1 MFLMLCI
8 VFLMCGSL
16 CIMLP
21 WIMPIGFFIYEVWL
35 GMTVMGLMMIWIG
48 PILLI
53 MRLVGTRVHLFL
65 PLPKANEII
74 TIHERRGGQGQ
85 FRRGIVDALEHIK
98 LKGMIFKDTGGGTR
112 VAGHRVVKTM
122 ETVNHNIP
130 DWMAQWLYQIR
141 QKYMVDSPEKLKA
154 LHEKLKNL
162 RKPMG
167 ELNSLESQLKEI
179 PELKTIMIDEKYK
192 KHKDALL
199 KMDITDLQQ
208 MSEMLYNGEVIHYEE
223 YERFQEA
230 ASPYD
235 MESYSKRREIHRM
248 MQMMS
253 YRDVGDA
260 NWMKWALIIFVLVI
274 AAGIAYAFFSGG

>member
-1 MFLMLCI
+1 MFLA
-8 VFLMCGSL
+8 CGSI

-21 WIMPIGFFIYEVWL
+21 WLMPPGFFVYVVWM
-35 GMTVMGLMMIWIG
+35 GMTMMGLMMIWIG

-53 MRLVGTRVHLFL
+53 MRMVGTRTHLFL
-65 PLPKANEII
+65 PLPRANEVI

-85 FRRGIVDALEHIK
+85 FRRGVVDALEHIK
-98 LKGMIFKDTGGGTR
+98 LKDMIFKDTGGGTR
-112 VAGHRVVKTM
+112 VAGHRLIKTM

-130 DWMAQWLYQIR
+130 DWMAQWLFQIR

-154 LHEKLKNL
+154 LHDRLNNLK
-162 RKPMG
+162 KPIG
-167 ELNSLESQLKEI
+167 ELNSIESQLKQM
-179 PELKTIMIDEKYK
+179 PELKTIMTDDKYK
-192 KHKDALL
+192 EHKDALL

-208 MSEMLYNGEVIHYEE
+208 MSELLYNGEVIHYEE

-253 YRDVGDA
+253 YRDVTDA

-274 AAGIAYAFFSGG
+274 AAGIAYAFFGG

>member
-1 MFLMLCI
+1 MFLA
-8 VFLMCGSL
+8 CGSI

-21 WIMPIGFFIYEVWL
+21 WLMPPGFFVYVVWM
-35 GMTVMGLMMIWIG
+35 GMTMMGLMMIWIG

-53 MRLVGTRVHLFL
+53 MRMVGTRTHLFI
-65 PLPKANEII
+65 PLPRANEVI

-85 FRRGIVDALEHIK
+85 FRRGVVDALEHIK
-98 LKGMIFKDTGGGTR
+98 LKDMIFKDTGGGTR
-112 VAGHRVVKTM
+112 VAGHRLIKTM

-130 DWMAQWLYQIR
+130 DWMAQWLFQIR

-154 LHEKLKNL
+154 LHDRLNNLK
-162 RKPMG
+162 KPIG
-167 ELNSLESQLKEI
+167 ELNSIESQLKQM
-179 PELKTIMIDEKYK
+179 PELKTIMTDDKYK
-192 KHKDALL
+192 EHKDALL

-208 MSEMLYNGEVIHYEE
+208 MSELLYNGEVIHYEE

-253 YRDVGDA
+253 YRDVTDA

-274 AAGIAYAFFSGG
+274 AAGIAYAFFGG

>member
-8 VFLMCGSL
+8 MFLACGSI

-21 WIMPIGFFIYEVWL
+21 WLMPPGFFVYVVWM
-35 GMTVMGLMMIWIG
+35 GMTMMGLMMIWIG

-53 MRLVGTRVHLFL
+53 MRMVGTRTHLFL
-65 PLPKANEII
+65 PLPRANEVI

-85 FRRGIVDALEHIK
+85 FRRGVVDALEHIK
-98 LKGMIFKDTGGGTR
+98 LKDMIFKDTGGGTR
-112 VAGHRVVKTM
+112 VAGHRLIKTM

-130 DWMAQWLYQIR
+130 DWMAQWLFQIR

-154 LHEKLKNL
+154 LHDRLNNLK
-162 RKPMG
+162 KPIG
-167 ELNSLESQLKEI
+167 ELNSIESQLKQM
-179 PELKTIMIDEKYK
+179 PELKTIMTDDKYK
-192 KHKDALL
+192 EHKDALL

-208 MSEMLYNGEVIHYEE
+208 MSELLYNGEVIHYEE

-253 YRDVGDA
+253 YRDVTDA

-274 AAGIAYAFFSGG
+274 AAGIAYAFFGG

>member
-8 VFLMCGSL
+8 MFLACGSI

-21 WIMPIGFFIYEVWL
+21 WLMPPGFFVYVVWM
-35 GMTVMGLMMIWIG
+35 GMTMMGLMMIWIG

-53 MRLVGTRVHLFL
+53 MRMVGTRTHLFI
-65 PLPKANEII
+65 PLPRANEVI

-85 FRRGIVDALEHIK
+85 FRRGVVDALEHIK
-98 LKGMIFKDTGGGTR
+98 LKDMIFKDTGGGTR
-112 VAGHRVVKTM
+112 VAGHRLIKTM

-130 DWMAQWLYQIR
+130 DWMAQWLFQIR

-154 LHEKLKNL
+154 LHDRLNNLK
-162 RKPMG
+162 KPIG
-167 ELNSLESQLKEI
+167 ELNSIESQLKQM
-179 PELKTIMIDEKYK
+179 PELKTIMTDDKYK
-192 KHKDALL
+192 EHKDALL

-208 MSEMLYNGEVIHYEE
+208 MSELLYNGEVIHYEE

-253 YRDVGDA
+253 YRDVTDA

-274 AAGIAYAFFSGG
+274 AAGIAYAFFGG